1 MKRMTKGLV
10 ATLALAIPLAACG
23 DSSTNQT
30 EDTSRWDEIKEE
42 GTLTVG
48 TAGTLYP
55 ASFREEE
62 SDELTGFDV
71 ELMKEVGKRL
81 DLDVQF
87 KEMAFDNM
95 LTSVQN
101 GQIDVA
107 ANDISVTDDRKE
119 KFAFSTPYKYTYGTA
134 IVRKSDLSGI
144 KSLEDLE
151 GKRAAGEATT
161 VFMDVARQYGAE
173 EVIYDNAT
181 NDQYLRDV
189 STGRTDVILNDYYLQ
204 TLALAFFPEFDIT
217 IHPDIAY
224 NPQEVA
230 FLMNK
235 ENAEVQE
242 NVDRVLAEMM
252 EDGTVK
258 RLSEQFYNG
267 ADVSVEPDVDAT
279 IVEVE

>member
-1 MKRMTKGLV
+1 MKRLTKGFAASLL
-10 ATLALAIPLAACG
+10 LAVPLAACG
-23 DSSTNQT
+23 DSSTDQA
-30 EDTSRWDEIKEE
+30 ETSRWDEIQES

-55 ASFREEE
+55 ASFRAEE

-71 ELMKEVGKRL
+71 ELMKEIGQRL
-81 DLDVQF
+81 DLEVQF

-107 ANDISVTDDRKE
+107 ANDISVTEDRKE

-144 KSLEDLE
+144 DSLEDLK
-151 GKRAAGEATT
+151 GKKAAGEATT
-161 VFMDVARQYGAE
+161 VFMEVARQYGAE

-204 TLALAFFPEFDIT
+204 TLALAFFPEFDIA

-230 FLMNK
+230 FLISN
-235 ENAEVQE
+235 ENDELQQ
-242 NVDRVLAEMM
+242 NIDRVLAEML

-258 RLSEQFYNG
+258 ELSEQFYNG

-279 IVEVE
+279 IVELD

>member
-1 MKRMTKGLV
+1 MKRTTKGLA
-10 ATLALAIPLAACG
+10 ATLFLAIPLAACG
-23 DSSTNQT
+23 DDSTDQA
-30 EDTSRWDEIKEE
+30 DTTRWEEIQEE

-62 SDELTGFDV
+62 SDTLTGFDV
-71 ELMKEVGKRL
+71 ELMKEVAKRL
-81 DLDVQF
+81 DLEIEF

-107 ANDISVTDDRKE
+107 ANDISVTEDRKE
-119 KFAFSTPYKYTYGTA
+119 KFAFSKPYKYTYGTA

-144 KSLEDLE
+144 ESLEDL
-151 GKRAAGEATT
+151 KDKKAAGEATT
-161 VFMDVARQYGAE
+161 VFMDVAREYGAE

-230 FLMNK
+230 FLMDK
-235 ENAEVQE
+235 ENDELQE
-242 NVDRVLAEMM
+242 NIDRVLDEML

-258 RLSEQFYNG
+258 KLSEQFYNG

-279 IVEVE
+279 IVETK

>member
-1 MKRMTKGLV
+1 MKRTTKGLA
-10 ATLALAIPLAACG
+10 ATLFLAIPLAACG
-23 DSSTNQT
+23 DDSTNQA
-30 EDTSRWDEIKEE
+30 DTTRWEEIQEE

-62 SDELTGFDV
+62 SDTLTGFDV
-71 ELMKEVGKRL
+71 ELMKEVAKRL
-81 DLDVQF
+81 DLEIEF

-101 GQIDVA
+101 GQIDVV
-107 ANDISVTDDRKE
+107 ANDISVTEDRKE
-119 KFAFSTPYKYTYGTA
+119 KFAFSKPYKYTYGTA

-144 KSLEDLE
+144 ESLEDLK
-151 GKRAAGEATT
+151 GKKAAGEATT
-161 VFMDVARQYGAE
+161 VFMDVAREYGAE

-224 NPQEVA
+224 NPQKVA
-230 FLMNK
+230 FLMDK
-235 ENAEVQE
+235 ENDELQE
-242 NVDRVLAEMM
+242 NIDRVLDEML

-258 RLSEQFYNG
+258 ELSEQFYNG

-279 IVEVE
+279 IVETK

>member
-1 MKRMTKGLV
+1 MKRLTKGFAASLL
-10 ATLALAIPLAACG
+10 LAVPLAACG
-23 DSSTNQT
+23 DSSTDQA
-30 EDTSRWDEIKEE
+30 ETSRWDEIQES

-55 ASFREEE
+55 ASFRAEE

-71 ELMKEVGKRL
+71 ELMKEIGQRL
-81 DLDVQF
+81 DLEVQF

-107 ANDISVTDDRKE
+107 ANDISVTEDRKE
-119 KFAFSTPYKYTYGTA
+119 KYAFSTPYKYTYGTA

-144 KSLEDLE
+144 DSLEDLK
-151 GKRAAGEATT
+151 GKKAAGEATT
-161 VFMDVARQYGAE
+161 VFMEVARQYGAE

-204 TLALAFFPEFDIT
+204 TLALAFFPEFDIA

-230 FLMNK
+230 FLMSN
-235 ENAEVQE
+235 ENDELQQ
-242 NVDRVLAEMM
+242 NIDRVLAEML

-258 RLSEQFYNG
+258 ELSEQFYNG

-279 IVEVE
+279 IVELD

>member
-1 MKRMTKGLV
+1 MKRTTKGLA
-10 ATLALAIPLAACG
+10 ATLFLAIPLAACG
-23 DSSTNQT
+23 DDSTNQA
-30 EDTSRWDEIKEE
+30 DTTRWEEIQEE

-62 SDELTGFDV
+62 SDTLTGFDV
-71 ELMKEVGKRL
+71 ELMKEVAKRL
-81 DLDVQF
+81 DLEIEF

-101 GQIDVA
+101 GQIDIA
-107 ANDISVTDDRKE
+107 ANDISVTEDRKE
-119 KFAFSTPYKYTYGTA
+119 KFAFSKPYKYTYGTA

-144 KSLEDLE
+144 ESLEDLK
-151 GKRAAGEATT
+151 GKKAAGEATT
-161 VFMDVARQYGAE
+161 VFMDVAREYGAE

-230 FLMNK
+230 FLMDKDND
-235 ENAEVQE
+235 ELQE
-242 NVDRVLAEMM
+242 KIDRVLDEML

-258 RLSEQFYNG
+258 ELSEKFYNG

-279 IVEVE
+279 IVETK

>member
-1 MKRMTKGLV
+1 MKRTTKGLA
-10 ATLALAIPLAACG
+10 ATLFLAIPLAACG
-23 DSSTNQT
+23 DDSTNQA
-30 EDTSRWDEIKEE
+30 DTTRWEEIQEE

-62 SDELTGFDV
+62 SDTLTGFDV
-71 ELMKEVGKRL
+71 ELMKEVAKRL
-81 DLDVQF
+81 DFEIEF

-107 ANDISVTDDRKE
+107 ANDISITEDRKE
-119 KFAFSTPYKYTYGTA
+119 KFTFSKPYKYTYGTG

-144 KSLEDLE
+144 ESLEDLK
-151 GKRAAGEATT
+151 GKKAAGEATT
-161 VFMDVARQYGAE
+161 IFMDVAREYGAE

-224 NPQEVA
+224 NPQEIA
-230 FLMNK
+230 FLMDK
-235 ENAEVQE
+235 ENDELQE
-242 NVDRVLAEMM
+242 NIDRVLDEML

-258 RLSEQFYNG
+258 ELSEQFYNG

-279 IVEVE
+279 IVETK

>member
-1 MKRMTKGLV
+1 MKRTTKGLA
-10 ATLALAIPLAACG
+10 ATLFLAIPLAACG
-23 DSSTNQT
+23 DDSTNQA
-30 EDTSRWDEIKEE
+30 DTTRWEEIQEE

-62 SDELTGFDV
+62 SDTLTGFDV
-71 ELMKEVGKRL
+71 ELMKEIAKRL
-81 DLDVQF
+81 ELEVEF

-107 ANDISVTDDRKE
+107 ANDISVTEDRKE
-119 KFAFSTPYKYTYGTA
+119 KFAFSKPYKYTYGTA

-144 KSLEDLE
+144 ESLEDLK
-151 GKRAAGEATT
+151 GKKAAGEATT
-161 VFMDVARQYGAE
+161 VFMEVARQYGAE

-230 FLMNK
+230 FLMDN
-235 ENAEVQE
+235 ENDELQE
-242 NVDRVLAEMM
+242 NIDRVLEEML

-258 RLSEQFYNG
+258 ELSEQFYNG

-279 IVEVE
+279 IVETK

>member
-1 MKRMTKGLV
+1 MKRTPKGLA
-10 ATLALAIPLAACG
+10 ATLFLAIPLAACG
-23 DSSTNQT
+23 DDSTDQA
-30 EDTSRWDEIKEE
+30 DTTRWEEIQEE
-42 GTLTVG
+42 GTLTIG

-62 SDELTGFDV
+62 SDTLTGFDV
-71 ELMKEVGKRL
+71 ELMKEVAKRL
-81 DLDVQF
+81 DLEIEF

-107 ANDISVTDDRKE
+107 ANDISVTEDRKE
-119 KFAFSTPYKYTYGTA
+119 KFAFSKPYKYTYGTA

-144 KSLEDLE
+144 ESLEDLK
-151 GKRAAGEATT
+151 GKKAAGEATT
-161 VFMDVARQYGAE
+161 VFMDVAREYGAE

-230 FLMNK
+230 FLMDK
-235 ENAEVQE
+235 ENDELQE
-242 NVDRVLAEMM
+242 NIDRVLDEML

-258 RLSEQFYNG
+258 KLSEQFYNG

-279 IVEVE
+279 IVETK

>member
-1 MKRMTKGLV
+1 MKRTTKGLA
-10 ATLALAIPLAACG
+10 ATLFLAIPLAACG
-23 DSSTNQT
+23 DDSTNQA
-30 EDTSRWDEIKEE
+30 DTTRWEEIQEE

-62 SDELTGFDV
+62 SDTLTGFDV
-71 ELMKEVGKRL
+71 ELMKEVAKRL
-81 DLDVQF
+81 DLEIEF

-107 ANDISVTDDRKE
+107 ANDISVTEDRKE
-119 KFAFSTPYKYTYGTA
+119 KFAFSKPYKYTYGTA

-144 KSLEDLE
+144 ESLEDLK
-151 GKRAAGEATT
+151 GKKAAGEATT
-161 VFMDVARQYGAE
+161 VFMDVAREYGAE

-230 FLMNK
+230 FLMDK
-235 ENAEVQE
+235 ENEELQE
-242 NVDRVLAEMM
+242 NIDRVLDEML

-258 RLSEQFYNG
+258 ELSEQFYNG

-279 IVEVE
+279 IVETK

>member
-1 MKRMTKGLV
+1 MKRTPKGLA
-10 ATLALAIPLAACG
+10 ATLFLAIPLAACG
-23 DSSTNQT
+23 DDSTDQA
-30 EDTSRWDEIKEE
+30 DTTRWEEIQEE
-42 GTLTVG
+42 GTLTIG

-62 SDELTGFDV
+62 SDTLTGFDV
-71 ELMKEVGKRL
+71 ELMKEVAKRL
-81 DLDVQF
+81 DLEIEF

-107 ANDISVTDDRKE
+107 ANDISVTEDRKE
-119 KFAFSTPYKYTYGTA
+119 KFAFSKPYKYTYGTA

-144 KSLEDLE
+144 ESLEDLK
-151 GKRAAGEATT
+151 GKKAAGEATT
-161 VFMDVARQYGAE
+161 VFMDVALEYGAE

-230 FLMNK
+230 FLMDK
-235 ENAEVQE
+235 ENDELQE
-242 NVDRVLAEMM
+242 NVDRVLDEML

-258 RLSEQFYNG
+258 ELSEQFYNG

-279 IVEVE
+279 IVETK

>member
-1 MKRMTKGLV
+1 MA
-10 ATLALAIPLAACG
+10 ATLFLAIPLAACG
-23 DSSTNQT
+23 DDSTNQA
-30 EDTSRWDEIKEE
+30 DTTRWEEIQEE

-62 SDELTGFDV
+62 SDTLTGFDV
-71 ELMKEVGKRL
+71 ELMKEVAKRL
-81 DLDVQF
+81 DLEIEF

-101 GQIDVA
+101 GQIDIA
-107 ANDISVTDDRKE
+107 ANDISVTEDRKE
-119 KFAFSTPYKYTYGTA
+119 KFAFSKPYKYTYGTA

-144 KSLEDLE
+144 ESLEDLK
-151 GKRAAGEATT
+151 GKKAAGEATT
-161 VFMDVARQYGAE
+161 VFMDVAREYGAE

-230 FLMNK
+230 FLMDKDND
-235 ENAEVQE
+235 ELQE
-242 NVDRVLAEMM
+242 KIDRVLDEML

-258 RLSEQFYNG
+258 ELSEKFYNG

-279 IVEVE
+279 IVETK

>member
-1 MKRMTKGLV
+1 MKRTTKGLA
-10 ATLALAIPLAACG
+10 ATLFLAIPLAACG
-23 DSSTNQT
+23 DDSTNQADPT
-30 EDTSRWDEIKEE
+30 RWEEIQEE
-42 GTLTVG
+42 GKLTIG

-62 SDELTGFDV
+62 SDTLTGFDV
-71 ELMKEVGKRL
+71 ELMKEIAKRL
-81 DLDVQF
+81 ELEVEF

-107 ANDISVTDDRKE
+107 ANDISVTEDRKE
-119 KFAFSTPYKYTYGTA
+119 KFAFSKPYKYTYGTA

-144 KSLEDLE
+144 ESLEDLK
-151 GKRAAGEATT
+151 GKKAAGEATT
-161 VFMDVARQYGAE
+161 VFMDVAREYGAE

-230 FLMNK
+230 FLMDK
-235 ENAEVQE
+235 ENDELQE
-242 NVDRVLAEMM
+242 NIDRVLGEML

-258 RLSEQFYNG
+258 ELSEQFYNG

-279 IVEVE
+279 IVETN

>member
-1 MKRMTKGLV
+1 MKRMTKGL
-10 ATLALAIPLAACG
+10 AASLLLAVPLAACG
-23 DSSTNQT
+23 DSSTDQA
-30 EDTSRWDEIKEE
+30 ETSRWDEIKEE

-55 ASFREEE
+55 ASFREED
-62 SDELTGFDV
+62 SDTLTGFDV

-81 DLDVQF
+81 DLEVQF

-101 GQIDVA
+101 GQVDIV

-119 KFAFSTPYKYTYGTA
+119 KFTFSTPYKYTYGTA

-144 KSLEDLE
+144 KSLEDLK
-151 GKRAAGEATT
+151 GKKAAGEATT

-230 FLMNK
+230 FLMDK
-235 ENAEVQE
+235 ENAELQE
-242 NVDRVLAEMM
+242 NIDRVLAEML

-258 RLSEQFYNG
+258 ELSETFYNG

-279 IVEVE
+279 IVELD

>member
-1 MKRMTKGLV
+1 MKRTTKGLA
-10 ATLALAIPLAACG
+10 ATLFLAIPLAACG
-23 DSSTNQT
+23 DDSTNQA
-30 EDTSRWDEIKEE
+30 DTTRWEEIQEE

-62 SDELTGFDV
+62 SDTLTGFDV
-71 ELMKEVGKRL
+71 ELMKEIAKRL
-81 DLDVQF
+81 ELEVEF

-107 ANDISVTDDRKE
+107 ANDISVTEDRKE
-119 KFAFSTPYKYTYGTA
+119 KFAFSKPYKYTYGTA

-144 KSLEDLE
+144 ESLEDLK
-151 GKRAAGEATT
+151 GKKAAGEATT

-173 EVIYDNAT
+173 EVIYDNAS

-230 FLMNK
+230 YLMDN
-235 ENAEVQE
+235 ENDELQE
-242 NVDRVLAEMM
+242 NIDRVLEEML

-258 RLSEQFYNG
+258 ELSEQFYNG

-279 IVEVE
+279 IIETK

>member
-1 MKRMTKGLV
+1 MKRMTKGL
-10 ATLALAIPLAACG
+10 AASLLLAVPLAACG
-23 DSSTNQT
+23 DASTDQA
-30 EDTSRWDEIKEE
+30 ETSRWDEIKEE

-55 ASFREEE
+55 ASFREED
-62 SDELTGFDV
+62 SDTLTGFDV
-71 ELMKEVGKRL
+71 ELMKEIGKRL
-81 DLDVQF
+81 DLEVQF

-101 GQIDVA
+101 GQVDVA
-107 ANDISVTDDRKE
+107 ANDISVTEDRKE

-144 KSLEDLE
+144 ESLEDLK
-151 GKRAAGEATT
+151 GKKAAGEATT

-230 FLMNK
+230 FLMDK
-235 ENAEVQE
+235 ENAELQE
-242 NVDRVLAEMM
+242 NIDRVLTEML

-258 RLSEQFYNG
+258 ELSETFYNG

-279 IVEVE
+279 IVELD

>member
-1 MKRMTKGLV
+1 MF
-10 ATLALAIPLAACG
+10 LAVPLAACG
-23 DSSTNQT
+23 DDSTNQADQT
-30 EDTSRWDEIKEE
+30 RWEEIQEE

-62 SDELTGFDV
+62 SDTLTGFDV
-71 ELMKEVGKRL
+71 ELMKEIAKRL
-81 DLDVQF
+81 DLEIEF

-107 ANDISVTDDRKE
+107 ANDISVTEDRKE
-119 KFAFSTPYKYTYGTA
+119 KFAFSKPYKYTYGTA

-144 KSLEDLE
+144 KSLEDLK
-151 GKRAAGEATT
+151 GKKAAGEATT

-230 FLMNK
+230 FLMDN
-235 ENAEVQE
+235 ENDELQE
-242 NVDRVLAEMM
+242 NIDRVLDEML

-258 RLSEQFYNG
+258 ELSEQFYNG

-279 IVEVE
+279 IVETK

>member
-1 MKRMTKGLV
+1 MKRMTKGL
-10 ATLALAIPLAACG
+10 AASLLLAVPLAACG
-23 DSSTNQT
+23 DSSTDQA
-30 EDTSRWDEIKEE
+30 ETSRWDEIKED

-55 ASFREEE
+55 ASFREED
-62 SDELTGFDV
+62 SDTLTGFDV

-81 DLDVQF
+81 DLEVQF

-101 GQIDVA
+101 GQVDVA
-107 ANDISVTDDRKE
+107 ANDISVTEDRKE

-144 KSLEDLE
+144 KSLEDLK
-151 GKRAAGEATT
+151 GKKAAGEATT

-230 FLMNK
+230 FLMDK
-235 ENAEVQE
+235 ENVELQE
-242 NVDRVLAEMM
+242 NIDRVLGEML

-258 RLSEQFYNG
+258 ELSETFYNG

-279 IVEVE
+279 IVELD

>member
-1 MKRMTKGLV
+1 MKRTTKGLA
-10 ATLALAIPLAACG
+10 ATLFLAIPLAACG
-23 DSSTNQT
+23 DDSTNQA
-30 EDTSRWDEIKEE
+30 DTTRWEEIQEE

-62 SDELTGFDV
+62 SDTLTGFDV
-71 ELMKEVGKRL
+71 ELMKEVAKRL
-81 DLDVQF
+81 DLEIEF
-87 KEMAFDNM
+87 KETAFDNM

-107 ANDISVTDDRKE
+107 ANDISVTEDRKE
-119 KFAFSTPYKYTYGTA
+119 KFAFSKPYKYTYGTA

-144 KSLEDLE
+144 ESLEDLK
-151 GKRAAGEATT
+151 GKKAAGEATT
-161 VFMDVARQYGAE
+161 VFMDVAREYGAE

-230 FLMNK
+230 FLMDK
-235 ENAEVQE
+235 ENDELQE
-242 NVDRVLAEMM
+242 NIDRVLDEML

-258 RLSEQFYNG
+258 ELSEQFYNG

-279 IVEVE
+279 IVETK

>member
-1 MKRMTKGLV
+1 MKRMTKGL
-10 ATLALAIPLAACG
+10 AASLLLAVPLAACG
-23 DSSTNQT
+23 DSSTDQA
-30 EDTSRWDEIKEE
+30 ETSRWDEIKED

-55 ASFREEE
+55 ASFREED
-62 SDELTGFDV
+62 SDTLTGFDV

-81 DLDVQF
+81 DLEVQF

-101 GQIDVA
+101 GQVDVA
-107 ANDISVTDDRKE
+107 ANDISVTEDRKE

-144 KSLEDLE
+144 ESIEDLK
-151 GKRAAGEATT
+151 GKKAAGEATT

-204 TLALAFFPEFDIT
+204 TLALAFFPDFDIT

-230 FLMNK
+230 FLMDK
-235 ENAEVQE
+235 ENAELQE
-242 NVDRVLAEMM
+242 NIDRVLGEML

-258 RLSEQFYNG
+258 ELSETYYNG

-279 IVEVE
+279 IVELD

>member
-1 MKRMTKGLV
+1 MKRTTKGLA
-10 ATLALAIPLAACG
+10 ATLFLAIPLAACG
-23 DSSTNQT
+23 DDSTNQA
-30 EDTSRWDEIKEE
+30 DTTRWEEIQEE

-62 SDELTGFDV
+62 SDSLTGFDV
-71 ELMKEVGKRL
+71 ELMKEIAKRL
-81 DLDVQF
+81 DLEIEF

-107 ANDISVTDDRKE
+107 ANDISVTEDRKE
-119 KFAFSTPYKYTYGTA
+119 KFAFSKPYKYTYGTA

-144 KSLEDLE
+144 ESLEDLK
-151 GKRAAGEATT
+151 GKKAAGEATT
-161 VFMDVARQYGAE
+161 IFMDVAREYGAE

-230 FLMNK
+230 FLMDK
-235 ENAEVQE
+235 ENDGLQE
-242 NVDRVLAEMM
+242 NIDRVLDEML

-258 RLSEQFYNG
+258 ELSEQFYNG

-279 IVEVE
+279 IVETK

>member
-1 MKRMTKGLV
+1 MTKGL
-10 ATLALAIPLAACG
+10 AASLLLAVPLAACG
-23 DSSTNQT
+23 DSSTNQA
-30 EDTSRWDEIKEE
+30 ETSRWDEIKEE

-55 ASFREEE
+55 ASFREED
-62 SDELTGFDV
+62 SDTLTGFDV
-71 ELMKEVGKRL
+71 ELMKEIGKRL
-81 DLDVQF
+81 DLEVQF

-101 GQIDVA
+101 GQVDVA
-107 ANDISVTDDRKE
+107 ANDISVTEDRKE

-144 KSLEDLE
+144 ESLEDLK
-151 GKRAAGEATT
+151 GKKAAGEATT

-173 EVIYDNAT
+173 EVVYDNAT

-230 FLMNK
+230 FLMDK
-235 ENAEVQE
+235 ENAELQE
-242 NVDRVLAEMM
+242 NINRVLAEML

-258 RLSEQFYNG
+258 ELSETFYNG

-279 IVEVE
+279 IVELD

>member
-1 MKRMTKGLV
+1 MKRTTKGLA
-10 ATLALAIPLAACG
+10 ATLFLAIPLAACG
-23 DSSTNQT
+23 DDSTDQA
-30 EDTSRWDEIKEE
+30 DTTRWEEIQEE

-62 SDELTGFDV
+62 SDTLTGFDV
-71 ELMKEVGKRL
+71 ELMKEVAKRL
-81 DLDVQF
+81 DLEIEF

-107 ANDISVTDDRKE
+107 ANDISVTEDRKE
-119 KFAFSTPYKYTYGTA
+119 KFSFSKPYKYTYGTA

-144 KSLEDLE
+144 ESLEDLK
-151 GKRAAGEATT
+151 GKKAAGEATT
-161 VFMDVARQYGAE
+161 VFMDVAREYGAE

-230 FLMNK
+230 FLMDK
-235 ENAEVQE
+235 ENDELQE
-242 NVDRVLAEMM
+242 NIDRVLDEML

-258 RLSEQFYNG
+258 ELSEQFYNG
-267 ADVSVEPDVDAT
+267 ADVSVESDVDAT
-279 IVEVE
+279 IIETK

>member
-1 MKRMTKGLV
+1 MKRTTKGLA
-10 ATLALAIPLAACG
+10 ATLFLAIPLAACG
-23 DSSTNQT
+23 DDSTDQA
-30 EDTSRWDEIKEE
+30 DTTRWEEIQEE

-62 SDELTGFDV
+62 SDTLTGFDV
-71 ELMKEVGKRL
+71 ELMKEVAKRL
-81 DLDVQF
+81 DLEIEF

-107 ANDISVTDDRKE
+107 ANDISITEDRKE
-119 KFAFSTPYKYTYGTA
+119 KFTFSKPYKYTYGTG

-144 KSLEDLE
+144 ESLEDLK
-151 GKRAAGEATT
+151 GKKAAGEATT
-161 VFMDVARQYGAE
+161 IFMDVAREYGAE

-224 NPQEVA
+224 NPQEIA
-230 FLMNK
+230 FLMDK
-235 ENAEVQE
+235 ENDELQE
-242 NVDRVLAEMM
+242 NIDRVLDEML

-258 RLSEQFYNG
+258 ELSEQFYNG

-279 IVEVE
+279 IVETK

>member
-1 MKRMTKGLV
+1 MKRMTKGL
-10 ATLALAIPLAACG
+10 AASLLLAVPLAACG
-23 DSSTNQT
+23 DSSTDQA
-30 EDTSRWDEIKEE
+30 ETSGWDEIQES

-55 ASFREEE
+55 ASFRAEE

-71 ELMKEVGKRL
+71 ELMKEIGQRL
-81 DLDVQF
+81 DLEVQF

-107 ANDISVTDDRKE
+107 ANDISVTEDRKE

-144 KSLEDLE
+144 DSLEDLK
-151 GKRAAGEATT
+151 GKKAAGEATT
-161 VFMDVARQYGAE
+161 VFMEVARQYGAE

-204 TLALAFFPEFDIT
+204 KLALAFFPEFDIA

-230 FLMNK
+230 FLMSN
-235 ENAEVQE
+235 ENDELQQ
-242 NVDRVLAEMM
+242 NIDRVLAEML

-258 RLSEQFYNG
+258 ELSEQFYNG

-279 IVEVE
+279 IVELD

>member
-1 MKRMTKGLV
+1 MKRLTKGFAASLL
-10 ATLALAIPLAACG
+10 LAVPLAACG
-23 DSSTNQT
+23 DSSTDQA
-30 EDTSRWDEIKEE
+30 ETSRWDEIQES

-55 ASFREEE
+55 ASFRAEE

-71 ELMKEVGKRL
+71 ELMKEIGQRL
-81 DLDVQF
+81 DLEVQF

-107 ANDISVTDDRKE
+107 ANDISVTEDRKE

-144 KSLEDLE
+144 DSLEDLK
-151 GKRAAGEATT
+151 GKKAAGEATT
-161 VFMDVARQYGAE
+161 VFMEVARQYGAE

-204 TLALAFFPEFDIT
+204 TLALAFFPEFDIA

-230 FLMNK
+230 FLMSN
-235 ENAEVQE
+235 ENDELQQ
-242 NVDRVLAEMM
+242 NIDRVLAEML

-258 RLSEQFYNG
+258 ELSEQFYNG
-267 ADVSVEPDVDAT
+267 ADVSVEPDVNAT
-279 IVEVE
+279 IVELD

>member
-1 MKRMTKGLV
+1 MA
-10 ATLALAIPLAACG
+10 ATLFLAIPLAACG
-23 DSSTNQT
+23 NDSTDQA
-30 EDTSRWDEIKEE
+30 DTTRWEEIQEE

-62 SDELTGFDV
+62 SDTLTGFDV
-71 ELMKEVGKRL
+71 ELMKEVAKRL
-81 DLDVQF
+81 DLEIEF
-87 KEMAFDNM
+87 KETAFDNM

-107 ANDISVTDDRKE
+107 ANDISVTEDRKE
-119 KFAFSTPYKYTYGTA
+119 KFAFSKPYKYTYGTA

-144 KSLEDLE
+144 ESLEDLK
-151 GKRAAGEATT
+151 GKKAAGEATT
-161 VFMDVARQYGAE
+161 VFMDVAREYGAE

-230 FLMNK
+230 FLMDK
-235 ENAEVQE
+235 ENDELQE
-242 NVDRVLAEMM
+242 NIDRVLDEML

-258 RLSEQFYNG
+258 KLSEQFYNG

-279 IVEVE
+279 IVETK

>member
-1 MKRMTKGLV
+1 MA
-10 ATLALAIPLAACG
+10 ATLFLAIPLAACG
-23 DSSTNQT
+23 DDSTNQA
-30 EDTSRWDEIKEE
+30 DTTRWEEIQEE

-62 SDELTGFDV
+62 SDTLTGFDV
-71 ELMKEVGKRL
+71 ELMKEIAKRL
-81 DLDVQF
+81 ELEVEF

-107 ANDISVTDDRKE
+107 ANDISVTEDRKE
-119 KFAFSTPYKYTYGTA
+119 KFAFSKPYKYTYGTA

-144 KSLEDLE
+144 ESLEDLK
-151 GKRAAGEATT
+151 GKKAAGEATT

-230 FLMNK
+230 FLMDN
-235 ENAEVQE
+235 ENDELQE
-242 NVDRVLAEMM
+242 NIDRVLEEML
-252 EDGTVK
+252 EDGTAK
-258 RLSEQFYNG
+258 ELSEQFYNG

-279 IVEVE
+279 IVETK

>member
-1 MKRMTKGLV
+1 MKRTTKGLA
-10 ATLALAIPLAACG
+10 ATLFLAIPLAACG
-23 DSSTNQT
+23 DDSTNQA
-30 EDTSRWDEIKEE
+30 DTTRWEEIQEK

-62 SDELTGFDV
+62 SDTLTGFDV
-71 ELMKEVGKRL
+71 ELMKEITKRL
-81 DLDVQF
+81 ELEVEF

-107 ANDISVTDDRKE
+107 ANDISVTEDRKE
-119 KFAFSTPYKYTYGTA
+119 KFAFSKPYKYTYGTA

-144 KSLEDLE
+144 ESLEDLK
-151 GKRAAGEATT
+151 GKKAAGEATT

-230 FLMNK
+230 FLMDN
-235 ENAEVQE
+235 ENDELQE
-242 NVDRVLAEMM
+242 NIDRVLEEML

-258 RLSEQFYNG
+258 ELSEQFYNG

-279 IVEVE
+279 IVETK

>member
-1 MKRMTKGLV
+1 MKRMTKGL
-10 ATLALAIPLAACG
+10 AASLLLAVPLAACG
-23 DSSTNQT
+23 DSSTDQA
-30 EDTSRWDEIKEE
+30 ETSRWDEIQES

-55 ASFREEE
+55 ASFRAEE

-71 ELMKEVGKRL
+71 ELMKEIGQRL
-81 DLDVQF
+81 DLEVQF

-101 GQIDVA
+101 GQVDVA
-107 ANDISVTDDRKE
+107 ANDISVTEDRKE

-144 KSLEDLE
+144 DSLEDFK

-161 VFMDVARQYGAE
+161 VFMEVARQYGAE

-204 TLALAFFPEFDIT
+204 TLALAFFPEFDIA

-230 FLMNK
+230 FLMEK
-235 ENAEVQE
+235 ENDELQQ
-242 NVDRVLAEMM
+242 NIDRVLAEML

-258 RLSEQFYNG
+258 ELSEQFYNG

-279 IVEVE
+279 IVELD

>member
-1 MKRMTKGLV
+1 MKRMTKGL
-10 ATLALAIPLAACG
+10 AASLLLAVPLAACG
-23 DSSTNQT
+23 DSSTDQA
-30 EDTSRWDEIKEE
+30 ETSRWDEIKED

-55 ASFREEE
+55 ASFREED
-62 SDELTGFDV
+62 SDTLTGFDV
-71 ELMKEVGKRL
+71 ELIKEVGKRL
-81 DLDVQF
+81 DLEVQF

-101 GQIDVA
+101 GQVDVA
-107 ANDISVTDDRKE
+107 ANDISVTEDRKE

-144 KSLEDLE
+144 ESIEDLK
-151 GKRAAGEATT
+151 GKKAAGEATT

-204 TLALAFFPEFDIT
+204 TLALAFFPDFDIT

-230 FLMNK
+230 FLMDK
-235 ENAEVQE
+235 ENSELQE
-242 NVDRVLAEMM
+242 NIDRVLGEML

-258 RLSEQFYNG
+258 ELSETFYNG

-279 IVEVE
+279 IVELD

>member
-1 MKRMTKGLV
+1 MA
-10 ATLALAIPLAACG
+10 ATLFLAIPLAACG
-23 DSSTNQT
+23 DDSTNQA
-30 EDTSRWDEIKEE
+30 DTTRWEEIQEE

-62 SDELTGFDV
+62 SDTLTGFDV
-71 ELMKEVGKRL
+71 ELMKEVAKRL
-81 DLDVQF
+81 DLEIEF

-101 GQIDVA
+101 GQIDIA
-107 ANDISVTDDRKE
+107 ANDISVTEDRKE
-119 KFAFSTPYKYTYGTA
+119 KFAFSKPYKYTYGTA

-144 KSLEDLE
+144 ESLEDLK
-151 GKRAAGEATT
+151 GKKAAGEATT
-161 VFMDVARQYGAE
+161 VFMDVARKYGAE

-230 FLMNK
+230 FLMDK
-235 ENAEVQE
+235 ENDELQE
-242 NVDRVLAEMM
+242 NIDRVLDEML

-258 RLSEQFYNG
+258 ELSEQFYNG

-279 IVEVE
+279 IVETK

>member
-1 MKRMTKGLV
+1 MKRMTKGL
-10 ATLALAIPLAACG
+10 AASLLLAVPLAACG
-23 DSSTNQT
+23 DSSTDQA
-30 EDTSRWDEIKEE
+30 ETSRWDEIKED

-55 ASFREEE
+55 ASFREED
-62 SDELTGFDV
+62 SDTLTGFDV

-81 DLDVQF
+81 DLEVQF

-101 GQIDVA
+101 GQVDVA
-107 ANDISVTDDRKE
+107 ANDISVTEDRKE
-119 KFAFSTPYKYTYGTA
+119 KFAFSPPYKYTYGTA

-144 KSLEDLE
+144 ESIEDLK
-151 GKRAAGEATT
+151 GKKAAGEATT

-204 TLALAFFPEFDIT
+204 TLALAFFPDFDIT

-230 FLMNK
+230 FLMDK
-235 ENAEVQE
+235 ENAELQE
-242 NVDRVLAEMM
+242 NIDRVLGEML

-258 RLSEQFYNG
+258 ELSETFYNG

-279 IVEVE
+279 IVELD

>member
-1 MKRMTKGLV
+1 VKRTTKGLA
-10 ATLALAIPLAACG
+10 ATLFLAIPLAACG
-23 DSSTNQT
+23 DDSTDQA
-30 EDTSRWDEIKEE
+30 DTTRWEEIQEE

-62 SDELTGFDV
+62 SDTLTGFDV
-71 ELMKEVGKRL
+71 ELMKEVAKRL
-81 DLDVQF
+81 DLEIEF
-87 KEMAFDNM
+87 KETAFDNM

-107 ANDISVTDDRKE
+107 ANDISVTEDRKE
-119 KFAFSTPYKYTYGTA
+119 KFAFSKPYKYTYGTA

-144 KSLEDLE
+144 ESLEDLK
-151 GKRAAGEATT
+151 GKKAAGEATT
-161 VFMDVARQYGAE
+161 VFMDVAREYGAE

-230 FLMNK
+230 FLMDK
-235 ENAEVQE
+235 ENDELQE
-242 NVDRVLAEMM
+242 NIDRVLDEML

-258 RLSEQFYNG
+258 KLSEQFYNG

-279 IVEVE
+279 IVETK

>member
-1 MKRMTKGLV
+1 MKRLTKGFAASLL
-10 ATLALAIPLAACG
+10 LAVPLAACG
-23 DSSTNQT
+23 DSSTDQA
-30 EDTSRWDEIKEE
+30 ETSRWDEIQES

-55 ASFREEE
+55 ASFRAEE

-71 ELMKEVGKRL
+71 ELMKEIGQRL
-81 DLDVQF
+81 DLEVQF

-107 ANDISVTDDRKE
+107 ANDISVTEDRKE

-144 KSLEDLE
+144 DSLEDLK
-151 GKRAAGEATT
+151 GKKAAGEATT
-161 VFMDVARQYGAE
+161 VFMEVARQYGAE

-204 TLALAFFPEFDIT
+204 TLALAFFPEFDIA

-230 FLMNK
+230 FLMSN
-235 ENAEVQE
+235 ENDELQQ
-242 NVDRVLAEMM
+242 NIDRVLAEML

-258 RLSEQFYNG
+258 ELSEQFYNG

-279 IVEVE
+279 IVEFD

>member
-1 MKRMTKGLV
+1 MKRMTKGL
-10 ATLALAIPLAACG
+10 AASLLLAVPLAACG
-23 DSSTNQT
+23 DSSTDQA
-30 EDTSRWDEIKEE
+30 ETSRWDEIKED

-55 ASFREEE
+55 ASFREED
-62 SDELTGFDV
+62 SDTLTGFDV

-81 DLDVQF
+81 DLEVQF

-101 GQIDVA
+101 GQVDVA
-107 ANDISVTDDRKE
+107 ANDISVTEDRKE

-144 KSLEDLE
+144 KSLEDLK
-151 GKRAAGEATT
+151 GKKAAGEATT

-204 TLALAFFPEFDIT
+204 TLALAFFPDFDIT

-230 FLMNK
+230 FLMDK
-235 ENAEVQE
+235 ENVELQE
-242 NVDRVLAEMM
+242 NIDRVLGEML

-258 RLSEQFYNG
+258 ELSETFYNG

-279 IVEVE
+279 IVELD

>member
-1 MKRMTKGLV
+1 MKRTTKGLA
-10 ATLALAIPLAACG
+10 ATLFLAIPLAACG
-23 DSSTNQT
+23 DDSTNQANMT
-30 EDTSRWDEIKEE
+30 QWEEIQEE

-62 SDELTGFDV
+62 SDTLTGFDV
-71 ELMKEVGKRL
+71 ELMKEIAKRL
-81 DLDVQF
+81 ELEVEF

-107 ANDISVTDDRKE
+107 ANDISVTEDRKE
-119 KFAFSTPYKYTYGTA
+119 KFAFSKPYKYTYGTA

-144 KSLEDLE
+144 ESLEDLK
-151 GKRAAGEATT
+151 GKKAAGEATT

-230 FLMNK
+230 YLMDN
-235 ENAEVQE
+235 ENDELQE
-242 NVDRVLAEMM
+242 NIDRVLEEML

-258 RLSEQFYNG
+258 ELSEQFYNG

-279 IVEVE
+279 IVETK

>member
-1 MKRMTKGLV
+1 MKRMTKGL
-10 ATLALAIPLAACG
+10 AASLLLAVPLAACG
-23 DSSTNQT
+23 DSSTDQA
-30 EDTSRWDEIKEE
+30 ETSRWDEIKED

-55 ASFREEE
+55 ASFREED
-62 SDELTGFDV
+62 SDTLTGFDV

-81 DLDVQF
+81 DLEVQF

-101 GQIDVA
+101 GQVDVA
-107 ANDISVTDDRKE
+107 ANDISVTEDRKE

-144 KSLEDLE
+144 ESIEDLK
-151 GKRAAGEATT
+151 GKKAAGEATT

-204 TLALAFFPEFDIT
+204 TLALAFFPDFDIT

-230 FLMNK
+230 FLMDK
-235 ENAEVQE
+235 ENAELQE
-242 NVDRVLAEMM
+242 NIDRVLGEML

-258 RLSEQFYNG
+258 ELSETFYNG
-267 ADVSVEPDVDAT
+267 ADVSVEPDVDVT
-279 IVEVE
+279 IVELD

>member
-1 MKRMTKGLV
+1 MKRTTKGLA
-10 ATLALAIPLAACG
+10 ATLFLAIPLAACG
-23 DSSTNQT
+23 DDSTNQA
-30 EDTSRWDEIKEE
+30 DTSRWEEIQEE
-42 GTLTVG
+42 GKLTIG

-62 SDELTGFDV
+62 SDTLTGFDV
-71 ELMKEVGKRL
+71 ELMKEIAKRL
-81 DLDVQF
+81 ELEVEF

-107 ANDISVTDDRKE
+107 ANDISVTEDRKE
-119 KFAFSTPYKYTYGTA
+119 KFAFSKPYKYTYGTA

-144 KSLEDLE
+144 ESLEDLK
-151 GKRAAGEATT
+151 GKKAAGEATT
-161 VFMDVARQYGAE
+161 VFMDVAREYGAE

-230 FLMNK
+230 FLMDK
-235 ENAEVQE
+235 ENDELQE
-242 NVDRVLAEMM
+242 NIDRVLGEML

-258 RLSEQFYNG
+258 ELSEQFYNG

-279 IVEVE
+279 IVETK